1 MLHNCRQVPSILI
14 LLVALMLAACG
25 SEAPAPIPSPEPSPA
40 ATATVAPTAEPTA
53 EPTDTPTATP
63 PPTEAAEPT
72 ESNELATVEIGSLET
87 YTHSTGLFSMD
98 VPAGWTLTDNSRD
111 DEVIIIWT
119 DPTNNALIGVDIF
132 ENSSSVSPEQLI
144 EFLQNFLDNSFGDNL
159 DFNSDPPTVQPD
171 GGIQIAWGYTAQ
183 ASNGVSAPLIG
194 NSFIDQRGDKISIL
208 TSLIPQAQ
216 FDMLA
221 APVNAIINSYEVNP
235 QVAINPDAPATVG
248 ALQEVQIGELQN
260 YSHPSGVFSID
271 LPANWQ
277 LSDSSSADQIIQIWT
292 DPTGNAFVSVNIF
305 ESESQAGS
313 EELATFLDDYLRETF
328 GDQERFLIEAPVTLD
343 DGSVLIVWGYEAATP
358 VGNVR
363 ANLTGNSFIEQ
374 RGTKISILTLLLPQA
389 QFDALIDQTNAIIN
403 SYRINPDVPITDTSG
418 SR

>member
-132 ENSSSVSPEQLI
+132 ENSSPVSPEQLI